1 MADSLAAFCFIG
13 NFIRQRK
20 FASFTRCS
28 PAGLIGT
35 VGRRWE
41 RYKMLYKAENMMLL
55 RGKIHLFG
63 RDTLVNMVVAAG
75 LRVVM
80 HVAKAA

>member
-1 MADSLAAFCFIG
+1 
-13 NFIRQRK
+13 
-20 FASFTRCS
+20 
-28 PAGLIGT
+28 
-35 VGRRWE
+35 
-41 RYKMLYKAENMMLL
+41 MLYKAENMMLL